1 VNVRILGLS
10 VALAFALPASIGAA
24 ETPVGGIVV
33 GASLLA
39 TVRENGIP
47 TAVETLDS
55 GNRLTFPNAVAYTND
70 DGVII
75 VAETATGSA
84 PIEVDGKTRTFAI
97 GSYSSAQADL
107 DLSTVAEFATESTRT
122 YRLSP
127 QRELVLT
134 FDKTTQKLTRISY
147 GQRGQLARMGLI
159 SGDDILKAVP
169 YKAPR
174 IHTTALKDGTGTH
187 VTIVKLDIGRDG
199 DVKNVAVVVPSGDA
213 TFDASLAATMSTDKY
228 LSAQLGGRAIAATF
242 FRELRH

>member
-1 VNVRILGLS
+1 VIARTLCLS
-10 VALAFALPASIGAA
+10 AVLALAPPAIGAA

-33 GASLLA
+33 GASLAA

-47 TAVETLDS
+47 TAVETIDS
-55 GNRLTFPNAVAYTND
+55 GNRLTFARADAYTND
-70 DGVII
+70 DGVIL
-75 VAETATGSA
+75 VAETSSGSVA
-84 PIEVDGKTRTFAI
+84 IDVDGKTRTFTI
-97 GSYSSAQADL
+97 GSYASIQADL
-107 DLSTVAEFATESTRT
+107 DLSTVAEFASDNTRT

-127 QRELVLT
+127 ERELVLT
-134 FDKTTQKLTRISY
+134 FDKTTQKLARVSY

-174 IHTTALKDGTGTH
+174 IHTTAIKDGTGTQ

-199 DVKNVAVVVPSGDA
+199 DVKNVAVLVPSGDA
-213 TFDASLAATMSTDKY
+213 KFDANLAATMSTDKY
-228 LSAQLGGRAIAATF
+228 LSAQLGGRAIAATY

>member
-1 VNVRILGLS
+1 VILRILGLS
-10 VALAFALPASIGAA
+10 AVLAFALPAIGAA

-33 GASLLA
+33 GASLAA
-39 TVRENGIP
+39 TVRENGVP
-47 TAVETLDS
+47 TAVETIDS
-55 GNRLTFPNAVAYTND
+55 GNRLTFLRAVAYTND

-75 VAETATGSA
+75 VAETSSGSVA
-84 PIEVDGKTRTFAI
+84 IDVDGKLRTFTI
-97 GSYSSAQADL
+97 GSYPSAQADL
-107 DLSTVAEFATESTRT
+107 DLSTVAEFASENTRT

-127 QRELVLT
+127 ERELVLT
-134 FDKTTQKLTRISY
+134 FDKTTQKLARVSY
-147 GQRGQLARMGLI
+147 GVRGQLARMGLI

-174 IHTTALKDGTGTH
+174 IHTTAIKDGAGPQ

-213 TFDASLAATMSTDKY
+213 KFDASLPATMSTDKY
-228 LSAQLGGRAIAATF
+228 LSAQLGGRAIAATY